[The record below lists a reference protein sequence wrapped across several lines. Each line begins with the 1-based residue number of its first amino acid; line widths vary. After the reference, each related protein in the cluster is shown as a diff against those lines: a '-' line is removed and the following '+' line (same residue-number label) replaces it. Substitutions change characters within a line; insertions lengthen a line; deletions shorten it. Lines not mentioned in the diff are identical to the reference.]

1 MNYTIVTLEAVGRES
16 ILDISKDGNQYTV
29 GIYDRESHSSATKT
43 FKTLD
48 EAEKV
53 FMKFSSYFIR
63 GMYSTADRM
72 EMLRN
77 EV

>member
-1 MNYTIVTLEAVGRES
+1 MNYTIVTLEAVGRDS

-43 FKTLD
+43 FKTID

-53 FMKFSSYFIR
+53 FMRFASYFIK
-63 GMYSTADRM
+63 GMYSTSDRM

-77 EV
+77 A